1 MFTVYGPG
9 ATDPIPLERLFVRP
23 AVTKPAAISAMQGIK
38 AKTNANVHSG
48 SESHSAAGLQQYH
61 SAETIREKNPS
72 LKAVQIMTT
81 SVVYVLSSASV
92 AVALKELESSQFRHI
107 PVLSDEYQLVGMISD
122 RDIVR
127 CMCGSG
133 NVCVHCAKDKQEI
146 RIETIMKGNVLSAS
160 VDTDARYIARLFVE
174 QRIGAMPIT
183 DEGQL
188 VGMITRSDILK
199 AVMVHFD
206 LNLWS

>member
-38 AKTNANVHSG
+38 AKTNSNVHTG

-61 SAETIREKNPS
+61 SAETISEKNPS

-146 RIETIMKGNVLSAS
+146 TVETIMKGNVLSAS